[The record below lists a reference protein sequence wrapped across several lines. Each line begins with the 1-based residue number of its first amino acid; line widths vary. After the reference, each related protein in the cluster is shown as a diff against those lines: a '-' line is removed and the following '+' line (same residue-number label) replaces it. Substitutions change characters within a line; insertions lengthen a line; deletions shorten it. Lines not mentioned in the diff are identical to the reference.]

1 MTRKEF
7 LVAAAGTAAAF
18 AATTA
23 AFGQTHHGGSGSA
36 MSLPEVRR
44 ALEQLIDQLQRDQ
57 HDHGGWRVK
66 AIEHMQAARYDIVQ
80 ALEWDATHPH

>member
-23 AFGQTHHGGSGSA
+23 AFGQTHGESGSA
-36 MSLPEVRR
+36 KNLEVRGT
-44 ALEQLIDQLQRDQ
+44 LEHLIDQLQ
-57 HDHGGWRVK
+57 HDHHDFGGWRVK
-66 AIEHMQAARYDIVQ
+66 AIEHMQAARTDIVQ